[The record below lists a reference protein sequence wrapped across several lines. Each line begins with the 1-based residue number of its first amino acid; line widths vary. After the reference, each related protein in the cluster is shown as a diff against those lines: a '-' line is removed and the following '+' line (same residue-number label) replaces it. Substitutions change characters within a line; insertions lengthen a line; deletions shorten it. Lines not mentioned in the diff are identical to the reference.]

1 MDATDL
7 HIVTALQANART
19 SNADLARELG
29 MAPSAVLERVRKLEQ
44 RGLVVGYEARLAP
57 TAVGLGVT
65 AFLFVRA
72 EEQPYTG
79 KLGRSLA
86 AIPEVQEVHVI
97 AGEDC
102 YLLKVRAKDTADLA
116 RIVREQVKG
125 VRGVLGTRTTIVME
139 TVKETATLNLSHLKD
154 GTEGDR

>member
-1 MDATDL
+1 MDATDR
-7 HIVTALQANART
+7 HILAALQANART

-44 RGLVVGYEARLAP
+44 RGLIAGYEARLSPA
-57 TAVGLGVT
+57 AVGLGLT

-72 EEQPYTG
+72 DERPHTG
-79 KLGRSLA
+79 KLGRALA

-102 YLLKVRAKDTADLA
+102 HLLKVRAKDTADLT
-116 RIVREQVKG
+116 RVIRERVTA
-125 VRGVLGTRTTIVME
+125 VRGVVGTRTAIVLE
-139 TVKETATLNLSHLKD
+139 TVKETATLPLAHLTD
-154 GTEGDR
+154 ATGGTR

>member
-44 RGLVVGYEARLAP
+44 RGLVVGYEARLTPA
-57 TAVGLGVT
+57 AVGLGLT

-102 YLLKVRAKDTADLA
+102 YLVKVRAKDTADLA
-116 RIVREQVKG
+116 RIVREQVKA

>member
-1 MDATDL
+1 M
-7 HIVTALQANART
+7 
-19 SNADLARELG
+19 
-29 MAPSAVLERVRKLEQ
+29 RKLEQ

-57 TAVGLGVT
+57 TSVGLGVT

-102 YLLKVRAKDTADLA
+102 YLVKVRAKDTADLA
-116 RIVREQVKG
+116 RVVREQVKA

-139 TVKETATLNLSHLKD
+139 TVKETATLNLSHLCD
-154 GTEGDR
+154 PTEGDR

>member
-57 TAVGLGVT
+57 AAVGLGLT

-116 RIVREQVKG
+116 RIVREQVKA

-139 TVKETATLNLSHLKD
+139 TVKETATLNLSHLSD
-154 GTEGDR
+154 TTEGGR